1 MEWIITGGILF
12 LGTIV
17 FLVATILNSKKNNEI
32 ISKHL
37 QEIAHKYDMNF
48 SLASK
53 EEHDY
58 LIENNR
64 VVVYIKKIIIPSN
77 SSVTINARNTWCLR
91 WGGKRL
97 GRSYPNMRYMNEL
110 IPYLMRDY
118 QSEKK
123 VVKLVLIYPDTE
135 VILKYLNESELT
147 TVNPVDNNYGMK
159 VLRFLDFEENFKE
172 IIK

>member
-12 LGTIV
+12 LGMIV
-17 FLVATILNSKKNNEI
+17 FFVATILNNKKNNEI
-32 ISKHL
+32 IVGHL
-37 QEIAHKYDMNF
+37 QEVAHKHNMNF
-48 SLASK
+48 SSVYK

-58 LIENNR
+58 LIENDKI
-64 VVVYIKKIIIPSN
+64 VIYVKKIIIPSN

-110 IPYLMRDY
+110 IPYLMCDY
-118 QSEKK
+118 HSEKR

-135 VILKYLNESELT
+135 AIFKYLNESELAI
-147 TVNPVDNNYGMK
+147 VNPVDNSYGMK